1 MKKIFT
7 CFIAL
12 TLTMSMSAQTTYEI
26 IPVEMS
32 NLVVTTMDGF
42 EMLEASYPD
51 MGLSVTLGVY
61 PDGTLHEGSNVTHG
75 LRSLPIVEG
84 SINKTFNEEIASNV
98 YTGLIVVDMKEAEAT
113 EPVLMGIQLTMFA
126 GTVKM
131 TDLTINNATAEMDG
145 SILEVIARWDGF
157 PVLLTING
165 YRGPAHTLYEGP
177 QVSELTIG
185 DADYQKDYA
194 VATCVKVVG
203 EGEAMTITGVY
214 TSYETGVVYNVTV
227 KTNVVTTAVEN
238 ICVTPQATKIIR
250 NGQLV
255 ICKDGVEYHVAGG
268 SL

>member
-1 MKKIFT
+1 
-7 CFIAL
+7 
-12 TLTMSMSAQTTYEI
+12 
-26 IPVEMS
+26 
-32 NLVVTTMDGF
+32 
-42 EMLEASYPD
+42 
-51 MGLSVTLGVY
+51 
-61 PDGTLHEGSNVTHG
+61 
-75 LRSLPIVEG
+75 
-84 SINKTFNEEIASNV
+84 
-98 YTGLIVVDMKEAEAT
+98 
-113 EPVLMGIQLTMFA
+113 
-126 GTVKM
+126 M

-165 YRGPAHTLYEGP
+165 YRGPDHTLYEGP

-238 ICVTPQATKIIR
+238 ICVNPQATKIIR

-255 ICKDGVEYHVAGG
+255 ICQDGVEYHVAGG